1 MLQINSPFFNFIQY
15 ELPAILTRKFIEIG
29 FSLFRMEVF
38 VQDDFMVARYDN
50 FVFPSFEGV
59 QKINKIIKVLIS
71 SVICEIT
78 SDNQNISSLFEQ
90 WFRIVVFAMNV
101 ANSKNF

>member
-1 MLQINSPFFNFIQY
+1 
-15 ELPAILTRKFIEIG
+15 
-29 FSLFRMEVF
+29 MEVF

-59 QKINKIIKVLIS
+59 QKINKIIKVLII
-71 SVICEIT
+71 SVICEVT

-101 ANSKNF
+101 ANGINF